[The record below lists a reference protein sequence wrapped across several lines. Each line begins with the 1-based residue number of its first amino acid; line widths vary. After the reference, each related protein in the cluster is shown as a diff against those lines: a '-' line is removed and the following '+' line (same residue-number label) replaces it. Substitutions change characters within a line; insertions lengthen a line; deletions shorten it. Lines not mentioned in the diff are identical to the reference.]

1 MQETKNSHVA
11 ATAVG
16 ERKLMVSRPKLLT
29 PSLEMKV
36 VAMFKSFVV
45 GLGKLFSPYLDERG
59 L

>member
-1 MQETKNSHVA
+1 
-11 ATAVG
+11 
-16 ERKLMVSRPKLLT
+16 MVSRPKLLT

-36 VAMFKSFVV
+36 VAMFKRFVV

>member
-1 MQETKNSHVA
+1 
-11 ATAVG
+11 
-16 ERKLMVSRPKLLT
+16 MVSRPKLLT

-36 VAMFKSFVV
+36 VAMFKRFVG